1 MPEGPTPLQKTLMAR
16 AAVLFFLGIL
26 TGAWAG
32 VVLTQ
37 GKALMI
43 PNFPKMEHER
53 LALAAH
59 LNGLLGCFWILGV
72 AWTIEHTRFTAKGK
86 AWLAR
91 IVTLSNYANWGVTL
105 LASIVDRRG
114 LEFTGELRNDTI
126 SVLLMG
132 LVVLPSIAT
141 SALWAYGL
149 TGGSATPPSASG

>member
-1 MPEGPTPLQKTLMAR
+1 MPDGPTPLQRSLMTR

-72 AWTIEHTRFTAKGK
+72 AWTIEHTRFGESGK
-86 AWLAR
+86 TWLAR
-91 IVTLSNYANWGVTL
+91 LVTLSNYANWSVTVV
-105 LASIVDRRG
+105 ASILDRDG
-114 LEFTGELRNDTI
+114 LSFAGDARNTF
-126 SVLLMG
+126 VAALLMG

-149 TGGSATPPSASG
+149 LGKPPASAV